1 MAHADIKGVL
11 PVIMTPWD
19 EAFDIHEDDFRKQ
32 VNYCY
37 EVGADGIV
45 IGQVSEILR
54 MNSRERQQ
62 ITDLAV
68 KYGKPR
74 GTVVVS
80 TGAESTK
87 NAIEYSLY
95 AQQAGVDAVLLIHPT
110 TTALTEARMYK
121 YYKDV
126 ITQLTIPV
134 MVHHAKSYAKNPM
147 TIRMQADLLAEFGAD
162 RILFKP
168 ESSPLPPKHSE
179 LQAATKNQ
187 ARIFEGDGGM
197 MMIDSYFRGLTGAIP
212 ATDCVKY
219 VVTLWRAL
227 GAGDMAQAER
237 VAYPLSYMMCQMMNS
252 VDCYQYLSK
261 HILHRKG
268 LITYPTVREPVD
280 YVPDEMTYKEVDR
293 IVSYL
298 DKICN

>member
-1 MAHADIKGVL
+1 MAYKDIKGVL
-11 PVIMTPWD
+11 PVILTPWD
-19 EAFDIHEDDFRKQ
+19 EAFDIHEDDFKKQ

-37 EVGADGIV
+37 DVGADGIV

-74 GTVVVS
+74 GFVVVS

-95 AQQAGVDAVLLIHPT
+95 AQEAGVDAVLLMHPT
-110 TTALTEARMYK
+110 TTALTEARMHK

-126 ITQLTIPV
+126 ITELNIPV

-179 LQAATKNQ
+179 LQAATGNK
-187 ARIFEGDGGM
+187 
-197 MMIDSYFRGLTGAIP
+197 
-212 ATDCVKY
+212 AT
-219 VVTLWRAL
+219 A
-227 GAGDMAQAER
+227 A
-237 VAYPLSYMMCQMMNS
+237 
-252 VDCYQYLSK
+252 
-261 HILHRKG
+261 
-268 LITYPTVREPVD
+268 
-280 YVPDEMTYKEVDR
+280 
-293 IVSYL
+293 
-298 DKICN
+298 